1 MSDFDP
7 DRYRQDSIEQWEAAA
22 AGWSRRAQQMRAFA
36 EPVTERLLDALHLQ
50 RGQRVL
56 DLAAGLGEVGLL
68 VAQRVGPDGSVVI
81 VDQAEAMIE
90 AARERVAQAGA
101 GNVELKRMDAEWI
114 DLELSSV
121 DAVACRFG
129 VMLMADPD
137 AALQECRRVLRSEGR
152 LALAVWDSPARNPWA
167 SAPAM
172 VLAERGLMQVPPPQ
186 PGIFRP
192 GMFALADADALAER
206 IQDAGFTE
214 VAVESGGGPRH
225 PPPHPA
231 GFPAGGGVAAP
242 HPPPHDGF
250 EEFWETSLDMS
261 PGFHDAVMS
270 CPPGEIE
277 QIREAVA
284 ASLAPFTAPDGS
296 MEIPAAS
303 LLAHACA

>member
-7 DRYRQDSIEQWEAAA
+7 DRYRQDSLEQWEAAA

-68 VAQRVGPDGSVVI
+68 VAQRVGPDGSVLI
-81 VDQAEAMIE
+81 ADQAEAMIE

-137 AALQECRRVLRSEGR
+137 AALRECRRVLRPEGR

-206 IQDAGFTE
+206 IADAGFTE
-214 VAVESGGGPRH
+214 VAVES
-225 PPPHPA
+225 
-231 GFPAGGGVAAP
+231 VALTRA
-242 HPPPHDGF
+242 HDGF
-250 EEFWETSLDMS
+250 EDFWETSLDMS

-296 MEIPAAS
+296 LEIPAAS

>member
-1 MSDFDP
+1 MNDFDP

-22 AGWSRRAQQMRAFA
+22 AGWSRRSQQMRAFA
-36 EPVTERLLDALHLQ
+36 EPVTERMLDVMQLDA
-50 RGQRVL
+50 GQRVL
-56 DLAAGLGEVGLL
+56 DLAAGMGEVGLL
-68 VAQRVGPDGSVVI
+68 AANRVGPGGSVVI
-81 VDQAEAMIE
+81 ADQAEAMIE
-90 AARERVAQAGA
+90 AARERVTQAGA

-137 AALQECRRVLRSEGR
+137 AALRECRRVLRPGGR
-152 LALAVWDSPARNPWA
+152 LALAVWDLPARNPWA

-172 VLAERGLMQVPPPQ
+172 VLVERGLMQVPPQQ
-186 PGIFRP
+186 PGVFRP
-192 GMFALADADALAER
+192 GMFALADADALVER
-206 IQDAGFTE
+206 IADAGFTE
-214 VAVESGGGPRH
+214 VAVES
-225 PPPHPA
+225 
-231 GFPAGGGVAAP
+231 VALTRT
-242 HPPPHDGF
+242 HEGF
-250 EEFWETSLDMS
+250 EDFWETSLDMS

-277 QIREAVA
+277 QIQEAVT

-296 MEIPAAS
+296 LEIPAAS